1 MNLPAFPG
9 RAGIQQRVLP
19 LYRQAFFDMLAQACQ
34 GGLSVFAGEALP
46 EENVKAT
53 DMLQHASYY
62 PARNYN
68 FFPISSSLYQCWQA
82 GLLSWLK
89 SWQPDVL
96 VVEANPRYPSTRLA
110 IRWMHARG
118 RPVLGWG
125 LGAPPIDHTGNLTL
139 SSVQRL
145 ILRWRRWERITFLR
159 SLDGLIAYSQRGAE
173 QYRSLDLP
181 YDQIHVAPNAVSP
194 RPASP
199 IPPARPAAIDG
210 PATVLYVGRLQPR
223 KRIDNLIQACADL
236 PQEIMPRLVVV
247 GDGPARSELEDL
259 AAKLYPTAEFLGARH
274 GDELAAIFW
283 AADLFVLPGTGGL
296 AVQQAMTYALPVI
309 VAEGDGT
316 QDDLVRPENGFIIAP
331 DDLLAIRGALITA
344 LTDLGKLRQMG
355 EASYRIVY
363 EEANL
368 EAMVAKFVISLST
381 AVRKSK

>member
-34 GGLSVFAGEALP
+34 GGLSVFSGEALP

-53 DMLQHASYY
+53 NVLQHASYY

-68 FFPISSSLYQCWQA
+68 FFPISSSLYQCWQG
-82 GLLSWLK
+82 GLLAWLK
-89 SWQPDVL
+89 TWQPDVL

-118 RPVLGWG
+118 RPVIGWG
-125 LGAPPIDHTGNLTL
+125 LGAPPADPHVHSKL

-145 ILRWRRWERITFLR
+145 MLRWRIWERITFLR

-173 QYRSLDLP
+173 QYRELDLP
-181 YDQIHVAPNAVSP
+181 YDHIHVAPNAVSP
-194 RPASP
+194 RPTSP

-210 PATVLYVGRLQPR
+210 PATVLYVGRLQTR
-223 KRIDNLIQACADL
+223 KRIDHLIQVCADL
-236 PQEIMPRLVVV
+236 PQEIKPRLVVV
-247 GDGPARSELEDL
+247 GDGPARSELEEL
-259 AAKLYPTAEFLGARH
+259 AAKVYPPTEFLGARH
-274 GDELAAIFW
+274 GDELAGIFQT
-283 AADLFVLPGTGGL
+283 ADQFVLPGTGGL
-296 AVQQAMTYALPVI
+296 AIQQAMTYALPVI

-316 QDDLVRPENGFIIAP
+316 QDDLVRPENGFLIPP
-331 DDLLAIRGALITA
+331 DDLPALQKA
-344 LTDLGKLRQMG
+344 LTAALSDLGKLRRMG
-355 EASYRIVY
+355 EASYRIVF

-368 EAMVAKFVISLST
+368 EAMVAAFVRSIST
-381 AVRKSK
+381 AVRKS